1 MTGGRAGFTLVELTV
16 AIALLALVSVNVT
29 VVVRMSAR
37 GQAETMSASVLDD
50 QAQRAMDQIS
60 FAIMGASRDRLFPA
74 DEMPSDTSRLR
85 YEVNLGVEDGVV
97 VWSDPQL
104 IELSADTQL
113 AWRER
118 PGEDDERRVVWCNAV
133 RPFLEG
139 EAVNG
144 VDDNRNGLIDE
155 RGLSFVL
162 EGDTVTIRL
171 TLERQ
176 GPEGEPVTRTLTSI
190 VTCRN

>member
-1 MTGGRAGFTLVELTV
+1 MRGSRAGFTLIELTV
-16 AIALLALVSVNVT
+16 AVALFALVSFNVT
-29 VVVRMSAR
+29 VLVRMTSES
-37 GQAETMSASVLDD
+37 QAENMTAIVLDD
-50 QAQRAMDQIS
+50 QAQRVMDQIA
-60 FAIMGASRDRLFPA
+60 FAIMGASRDKLFPD
-74 DEMPSDTSRLR
+74 DEAPSDSSRLR

-104 IELSADTQL
+104 IELSGDTQL

-118 PGEDDERRVVWCNAV
+118 PDEDDERRVVWCSVV
-133 RPFLEG
+133 RPFLEN
-139 EAVNG
+139 EIVNG
-144 VDDNRNGLIDE
+144 VDDNGNGLIDE

-176 GPEGEPVTRTLTSI
+176 GPEGAPVTRTLASV

>member
-1 MTGGRAGFTLVELTV
+1 MRGKRAGFTLLEMTV
-16 AIALLALVSVNVT
+16 ALALFLVVSVNVT
-29 VVVRMSAR
+29 VLMRMSSES
-37 GQAETMSASVLDD
+37 QAENMTVAVLDD
-50 QAQRAMDQIS
+50 QAQRVMDQIA
-60 FAIMGASRDRLFPA
+60 FAIMGASRDKLFPA
-74 DEMPSDTSRLR
+74 DEAPSDSSRLR

-104 IELSADTQL
+104 IELSGDTQL

-118 PGEDDERRVVWCNAV
+118 PGEEDERRVVWCNVV
-133 RPFLEG
+133 RPFLED
-139 EAVNG
+139 EIVNG
-144 VDDNRNGLIDE
+144 FDDNGNGLIDE

-176 GPEGEPVTRTLTSI
+176 GSDGPPVTRTLSSV

>member
-1 MTGGRAGFTLVELTV
+1 VTGNRAGFTLIELVV
-16 AIALLALVSVNVT
+16 AIALFALVSVNVT
-29 VVVRMSAR
+29 VVVRMSSR
-37 GQAETMSASVLDD
+37 TQAENMGASVLDD
-50 QAQRAMDQIS
+50 QAQRAMDQIA
-60 FAIMGASRDRLFPA
+60 FAIMGASRDKLFPA
-74 DEMPSDTSRLR
+74 DETPSETSRLR
-85 YEVNLGVEDGVV
+85 YEVNLGVEDGEV

-104 IELSADTQL
+104 IELSGDTTL

-118 PGEDDERRVVWCNAV
+118 PEADDERRVVWCNVV

-139 EAVNG
+139 EAING
-144 VDDNRNGLIDE
+144 IDDNSNGLIDE

-176 GPEGEPVTRTLTSI
+176 GPDGEPMTRTLTSI